1 MSLIS
6 YFPENESPRDS
17 QIKILK
23 GIDSAF
29 SSGKKF
35 VIVYAPTGCGKS
47 FIAKTI
53 ANSSRDVPDFVV
65 NEVESDEAFSI
76 QYRQSELIPE
86 AYKRY
91 LDEDMG
97 GAFVLTIT
105 KNLQQQYK
113 LLFDSTKILKGKNN
127 YKCTVDTLKTV
138 DRAPCTSN
146 TALARRCKF
155 NKLCTYY
162 NARNNSIVNK
172 FSVLNYKKFCTL
184 PRHIRKRQYI
194 ICDEAS
200 ELPNE
205 LVSMYSRSIPLSLI
219 RQLGIIVSKIPYENA
234 PKFLGWLNEFSTILG
249 DEISSIE
256 RKYNTKTAS
265 ENIIKLLSNYRN
277 LFNDIESTISL
288 WGEAEYIVE
297 LTQTYLKITPLK
309 VDKLSKTIFN
319 YADKIVLMSG
329 TIIDHERFA
338 KNLGITDYEYVE
350 VDSEFDPKKAPIYTV
365 NKNRSLN
372 RNNLSRMLPILSKE
386 IQNIC
391 NKHKNEKGVIH
402 THTNDITRYLYDS
415 LRGDRFLF
423 RMDENENDIIL
434 KQHTETN
441 DPTVLVSPSLSYGV
455 DLKGNLAKFQ
465 IIVKAAF
472 LPLNDIRVAKLFK
485 EDKQWYINEMLNTL
499 IQACGRGVR
508 SKNDECVTYILD
520 GNITN
525 NVVQNKSIL
534 PKYFIERFV

>member
-1 MSLIS
+1 MSLS
-6 YFPENESPRDS
+6 LHFPENQTPRDS
-17 QIKILK
+17 QSKILK
-23 GIDSAF
+23 GIESAF

-47 FIAKTI
+47 FIAKTL
-53 ANSSRDVPDFVV
+53 ANSSRDIPDFVLD
-65 NEVESDEAFSI
+65 EVRSDDAFAI
-76 QYRQSELIPE
+76 QYRHTEAIPE
-86 AYKRY
+86 EYKRY

-113 LLFDSTKILKGKNN
+113 LLFDDTKLLKGKNN
-127 YKCTVDTLKTV
+127 YTCNVDTTRTVDK
-138 DRAPCTSN
+138 APCVGSHT
-146 TALARRCKF
+146 LRRRCEF
-155 NKLCTYY
+155 NRLCTYY
-162 NARNNSIVNK
+162 NSRNNSIINK
-172 FSVLNYKKFCTL
+172 FSVLNYKKFSTL

-219 RQLGIIVSKIPYENA
+219 RQLGIITSKIPYENP
-234 PKFLGWLNEFSTILG
+234 PKFLGWLNEFSNVLS

-256 RKYNTKTAS
+256 RRYNSKTITES
-265 ENIIKLLSNYRN
+265 LSKVLRNYRN
-277 LFNDIESTISL
+277 ILNDIETTIAL
-288 WGEAEYIVE
+288 WNETEYIVE
-297 LTQTYLKITPLK
+297 LNQLCLRITPLK

-319 YADKIVLMSG
+319 YGEKVVLMSG

-338 KNLGITDYEYVE
+338 KSLGIVDYEYIE

-372 RNNLSRMLPILSKE
+372 RNNLSRMLPVLSKE
-386 IQNIC
+386 IQSIC
-391 NKHKNEKGVIH
+391 NKHKGEKGVIH

-415 LRGDRFLF
+415 LKGDRFLF
-423 RMDENENDIIL
+423 RMDENENDVIL
-434 KQHTETN
+434 KRHCETEY
-441 DPTVLVSPSLSYGV
+441 PTVLVSPSLSYGV
-455 DLKGNLAKFQ
+455 DLKGDLAKFQ

-472 LPLNDIRVAKLFK
+472 LPLNDIRVSKLFK

-499 IQACGRGVR
+499 IQSCGRGVR

-525 NVVQNKSIL
+525 NVIQNKSIL

>member
-1 MSLIS
+1 MSLILH
-6 YFPENESPRDS
+6 FPDNESPRDS

-53 ANSSRDVPDFVV
+53 ANSSRDIPDFVV
-65 NEVESDEAFSI
+65 DEVDSDEAFSI
-76 QYRQSELIPE
+76 QYRQTEAIPE
-86 AYKRY
+86 SYKRY

-113 LLFDSTKILKGKNN
+113 LLFENTKILKGKNN
-127 YKCTVDTLKTV
+127 YKCTVDTLRTV
-138 DRAPCTSN
+138 DKAPCTANPS
-146 TALARRCKF
+146 LAKRCKF

-162 NARNNSIVNK
+162 NARNNSITNK
-172 FSVLNYKKFCTL
+172 FSVLNYKKFSTL

-219 RQLGIIVSKIPYENA
+219 RNLGMIVSKIPYENP
-234 PKFLGWLNEFSTILG
+234 PKFLGWLNEFSSILSS
-249 DEISSIE
+249 EISSIE
-256 RKYNTKTAS
+256 RTFNSKTIT
-265 ENIIKLLSNYRN
+265 ENAMKLLTNYRN
-277 LFNDIESTISL
+277 LSIDIESTISL
-288 WGEAEYIVE
+288 WNSTEYIVE
-297 LTQTYLKITPLK
+297 LSQTHLKITPLK
-309 VDKLSKTIFN
+309 IDKLSKTIFD

-338 KNLGITDYEYVE
+338 RSLGITDYEYIE

-365 NKNRSLN
+365 NKSRSLN
-372 RNNLSRMLPILSKE
+372 RNNLARMLPILSRE
-386 IQNIC
+386 IKNIC

-415 LRGDRFLF
+415 LNGDRFLF
-423 RMDENENDIIL
+423 RMDENENDTIL
-434 KQHTETN
+434 KRHSET
-441 DPTVLVSPSLSYGV
+441 DEPTVLVSPSLSYGV
-455 DLKGNLAKFQ
+455 DLKGDLAKFQ

-472 LPLNDIRVAKLFK
+472 LPLNDIRVSKLFK

-525 NVVQNKSIL
+525 NVIQNKSIL